1 MHLSGLGAA
10 LLASIL
16 FNVGIVLQAID
27 ARVAPRSLA
36 LRVGLLTRLLRRPL
50 WVLGLALGLIG
61 VWPQAI
67 AYAKAPFVL
76 VQPVLM
82 LGLLIVLVLGVEIL
96 HEHVGLRE
104 VAGVLAIIG
113 GVLLVAWGAPAHSEA
128 HRGPLAVL
136 SVFGALTFV
145 GILPWLVRGT
155 RFDTGMLTIVATGC
169 AFGATNVA
177 TKLLGDDFNAG
188 HYGNAALWAVAGLL
202 MGVVAT
208 LVNMTAFQRRPATT
222 VVPISTSVQTFLPIV
237 LEPFFLV
244 EHWGDA
250 AHDGAPVVAGLVVA
264 LVGVILLAGSHA
276 VSDVIA
282 EAG

>member
-27 ARVAPRSLA
+27 ARVAPKSLE

-50 WVLGLALGLIG
+50 WLLGLALGLLG

-67 AYAKAPFVL
+67 AYSKAPFVL
-76 VQPVLM
+76 VQPVLA
-82 LGLLIVLVLGVEIL
+82 LGLLIVLLLGVRVL
-96 HEHVGLRE
+96 HERVGGRE
-104 VAGVLAIIG
+104 IAGVIGIIA

-128 HRGPLAVL
+128 HRGPAAVLAV
-136 SVFGALTFV
+136 FGGLAFV
-145 GILPWLVRGT
+145 GILPFLVRGT
-155 RFDTGMLTIVATGC
+155 RFDSGMLTIVATGC

-177 TKLLGDDFNAG
+177 TKLLGDDINAG
-188 HYGNAALWAVAGLL
+188 HYSNAALWAAAGFA
-202 MGVVAT
+202 MGVLAT
-208 LVNMTAFQRRPATT
+208 LVNMTAFQRRPATR
-222 VVPISTSVQTFLPIV
+222 VVPISTAVQTFLPIV

-244 EHWGDA
+244 EHWGSALD
-250 AHDGAPVVAGLVVA
+250 DGIPVAAGLAVA
-264 LVGVILLAGSHA
+264 LVGIVLLSSSHA
-276 VSDVIA
+276 VGDMIA